1 MKALPLSLAVALAI
15 GLSVPAAPSAHAAD
29 APAASAPAS
38 QAWVARS
45 NAFAQILLEA
55 QAPFAPEE
63 ASFFGIPGYD
73 DQVFDL
79 KPKVDERFRAAMAQA
94 KAELA
99 AKLAVEKDPN
109 VRQDLQIL
117 IDAAD
122 RNIENSKLNEQ
133 YMLPWVDVGQNV
145 FTGLQ
150 ALLSDQ
156 TPPERRAHAL
166 ARLQRYAGMT
176 ADTTPLAQLAKD
188 RYAERAGD
196 AALTR
201 PSKMEVEQALAN
213 SDTYIK
219 GIDDL
224 FAHYKIEGA
233 QPALE
238 ALGKQLRDYAAWTR
252 GEVLPRARDDA
263 KLPAPVY
270 AFQLEQMGIDIDP
283 RTLIQRA
290 EVEFMESRA
299 AMRQLAPQVA
309 AAKGLKVSDPND
321 YIEVLRALK
330 RDTIPNDQ
338 LEGEYRK
345 VIDAID
351 PIIRARGI
359 VDVPN
364 RPMVMR
370 LGSPAESAA
379 QPAPHFLPAPLVGNT
394 GQQGQFVLP
403 VSVPT
408 ADGKA
413 LQYDDFN
420 YPSAAWTLSAHEG
433 RPGHELQ
440 FTAMIERGVSLA
452 RSMFAFNSVN
462 VEGWALY
469 AEAEMV
475 PYEPVDGQFIAL
487 QLRLLR
493 AARAI
498 LDPML
503 NLGLID
509 RASAGR
515 VLEEEV
521 GVSPAMA
528 KQELDRYMFNSP
540 GQAGSYFYGYSRL
553 LQTRMDAELALGAKF
568 DRHAF
573 NNFVIGQG
581 MLPPDLLAAAVRE
594 QFIPQQLAKK

>member
-15 GLSVPAAPSAHAAD
+15 GLSAPAVPAARAAD
-29 APAASAPAS
+29 APAASTPAAP
-38 QAWVARS
+38 AWVARS
-45 NAFAQILLEA
+45 NAFSQILLKA

-79 KPKVDERFRAAMAQA
+79 KPKVGERFRAAMAQA
-94 KAELA
+94 KTELA
-99 AKLAVEKDPN
+99 AKLAVEQDPN

-117 IDAAD
+117 IDAAS
-122 RNIENSKLNEQ
+122 RNIENSTLNEQ
-133 YMLPWVDVGQNV
+133 YMLPWADVGQNV

-176 ADTTPLAQLAKD
+176 ADTMPLVQLAKD
-188 RYAERAGD
+188 RYAERLGD
-196 AALTR
+196 ASLTR

-224 FAHYKIEGA
+224 FAQYKIEGA
-233 QPALE
+233 QPALD

-252 GEVLPRARDDA
+252 SDVLPKARDDA

-270 AFQLEQMGIDIDP
+270 AFQLKQMGIDIDP
-283 RTLIQRA
+283 KLLMQRA

-299 AMRQLAPQVA
+299 AMRQLAPQVV
-309 AAKGLKVSDPND
+309 AAKNLQVSDPND
-321 YIEVLRALK
+321 YIAVLRALK
-330 RDTIPNDQ
+330 HDTIPNDR

-351 PIIRARGI
+351 PIIRKQGI

-364 RPMVMR
+364 RPMIMR

-420 YPSAAWTLSAHEG
+420 FPSAAWTLSAHEG

-440 FTAMIERGVSLA
+440 FTAMVERGVSLA
-452 RSMFAFNSVN
+452 RTLFAFNSVN

-509 RASAGR
+509 RASADR
-515 VLEEEV
+515 VLEGEV
-521 GVSPAMA
+521 GVSAAMA
-528 KQELDRYMFNSP
+528 KQELDRYMFNAP

-568 DRHAF
+568 DRLAF

-581 MLPPDLLAAAVRE
+581 MLPPDLLAAAVKE
-594 QFIPQQLAKK
+594 QFVPQQMAKK

>member
-1 MKALPLSLAVALAI
+1 
-15 GLSVPAAPSAHAAD
+15 
-29 APAASAPAS
+29 
-38 QAWVARS
+38 
-45 NAFAQILLEA
+45 
-55 QAPFAPEE
+55 
-63 ASFFGIPGYD
+63 
-73 DQVFDL
+73 
-79 KPKVDERFRAAMAQA
+79 
-94 KAELA
+94 
-99 AKLAVEKDPN
+99 
-109 VRQDLQIL
+109 
-117 IDAAD
+117 
-122 RNIENSKLNEQ
+122 
-133 YMLPWVDVGQNV
+133 
-145 FTGLQ
+145 
-150 ALLSDQ
+150 
-156 TPPERRAHAL
+156 
-166 ARLQRYAGMT
+166 
-176 ADTTPLAQLAKD
+176 
-188 RYAERAGD
+188 
-196 AALTR
+196 
-201 PSKMEVEQALAN
+201 ME
-213 SDTYIK
+213 T
-219 GIDDL
+219 
-224 FAHYKIEGA
+224 
-233 QPALE
+233 
-238 ALGKQLRDYAAWTR
+238 
-252 GEVLPRARDDA
+252 
-263 KLPAPVY
+263 
-270 AFQLEQMGIDIDP
+270 
-283 RTLIQRA
+283 
-290 EVEFMESRA
+290 RA
-299 AMRQLAPQVA
+299 AMRQLAPQVV
-309 AAKGLKVSDPND
+309 AAKKLQVSDPND
-321 YIEVLRALK
+321 YIAVLHALK
-330 RDTIPNDQ
+330 RDTIPNDK
-338 LEGEYRK
+338 LESEYRK

-351 PIIRARGI
+351 PIIRKQRN

-364 RPMVMR
+364 RPMIMR

-420 YPSAAWTLSAHEG
+420 FPSAAWTLSAHEG

-509 RASAGR
+509 RASADR
-515 VLEEEV
+515 VLEDEV
-521 GVSPAMA
+521 GVSAAMA

-568 DRHAF
+568 DRMAF

-581 MLPPDLLAAAVRE
+581 MLPPGLLAAAVRE
-594 QFIPQQLAKK
+594 QFVPQQMAKK

>member
-233 QPALE
+233 QPALD

-270 AFQLEQMGIDIDP
+270 AFQLKQMGIDIDP
-283 RTLIQRA
+283 RTLMQRA

>member
-1 MKALPLSLAVALAI
+1 MKALPLSLAVALVL
-15 GLSVPAAPSAHAAD
+15 GLSGPVVPAAFAAD
-29 APAASAPAS
+29 APAAAPAS
-38 QAWVARS
+38 PAWVARS
-45 NAFAQILLEA
+45 NEFAQILLKA

-73 DQVFDL
+73 EQVYDL
-79 KPKVDERFRAAMAQA
+79 KPKVGERFRAAMAQA
-94 KAELA
+94 KVELA

-122 RNIENSKLNEQ
+122 RNIESSTLNER
-133 YMLPWVDVGQNV
+133 YLLPWSDVPQNV
-145 FTGLQ
+145 FSGLQ

-156 TPPERRAHAL
+156 TPADRRAHAL
-166 ARLQRYAGMT
+166 ARLQRYAGIT
-176 ADTTPLAQLAKD
+176 ADTTPLVQLAKD
-188 RYAERAGD
+188 RYAERVAD
-196 AALTR
+196 ANLTR
-201 PSKMEVEQALAN
+201 PSRMEVEQALAN
-213 SDTYIK
+213 SETYIK

-224 FAHYKIEGA
+224 FAKYKIDGA
-233 QPALE
+233 QPALD
-238 ALGKQLRDYAAWTR
+238 AIGKQLRDYADWTR
-252 GEVLPRARDDA
+252 NEVLPKARADA

-270 AFQLEQMGIDIDP
+270 AFQLKQVGIDIDP
-283 RTLIQRA
+283 QLLIQRA
-290 EVEFMESRA
+290 QVEFMESRA

-309 AAKGLKVSDPND
+309 AAKKLQVSDPND
-321 YIEVLRALK
+321 YIAVLRALK
-330 RDTIPNDQ
+330 RDTIPNDRI
-338 LEGEYRK
+338 EGEYRK

-351 PIIRARGI
+351 PIIRRQRI

-364 RPMVMR
+364 RPMIMR

-440 FTAMIERGVSLA
+440 FTAMVERGVSLA
-452 RSMFAFNSVN
+452 RTLFAFNSVN

-509 RASAGR
+509 RASAQR
-515 VLEEEV
+515 VLEDEV

-568 DRHAF
+568 DRMAF
-573 NNFVIGQG
+573 NNFVIDQG
-581 MLPPDLLAAAVRE
+581 MLPPGLLAAAVKE
-594 QFIPQQLAKK
+594 QFVPQQMARK

>member
-15 GLSVPAAPSAHAAD
+15 GLSVPAAPGAHAAD

-45 NAFAQILLEA
+45 NEFSQILLKA
-55 QAPFAPEE
+55 QAPFAPEQ

-79 KPKVDERFRAAMAQA
+79 KPRVDERFRAAMAQA

-233 QPALE
+233 QPALD

-270 AFQLEQMGIDIDP
+270 AFQL
-283 RTLIQRA
+283 
-290 EVEFMESRA
+290 
-299 AMRQLAPQVA
+299 
-309 AAKGLKVSDPND
+309 
-321 YIEVLRALK
+321 
-330 RDTIPNDQ
+330 
-338 LEGEYRK
+338 
-345 VIDAID
+345 
-351 PIIRARGI
+351 
-359 VDVPN
+359 
-364 RPMVMR
+364 
-370 LGSPAESAA
+370 
-379 QPAPHFLPAPLVGNT
+379 
-394 GQQGQFVLP
+394 
-403 VSVPT
+403 
-408 ADGKA
+408 
-413 LQYDDFN
+413 
-420 YPSAAWTLSAHEG
+420 
-433 RPGHELQ
+433 
-440 FTAMIERGVSLA
+440 
-452 RSMFAFNSVN
+452 
-462 VEGWALY
+462 
-469 AEAEMV
+469 
-475 PYEPVDGQFIAL
+475 
-487 QLRLLR
+487 
-493 AARAI
+493 
-498 LDPML
+498 
-503 NLGLID
+503 
-509 RASAGR
+509 
-515 VLEEEV
+515 
-521 GVSPAMA
+521 
-528 KQELDRYMFNSP
+528 
-540 GQAGSYFYGYSRL
+540 
-553 LQTRMDAELALGAKF
+553 
-568 DRHAF
+568 
-573 NNFVIGQG
+573 
-581 MLPPDLLAAAVRE
+581 
-594 QFIPQQLAKK
+594 